1 MINFIHKNNAIASS
15 CHCLSRL
22 KFCTLLLMSV
32 VISLKHGLSSSHK
45 CEYMPFCL
53 FYLRSPLVHAVR
65 IWAPHQLGSS
75 SPSIIQWFS
84 FLIVIYLEKEKLPML
99 TVSTI
104 IHLLWTE
111 EIFWNLEIC
120 VFACSGLNAKQIG
133 GNFYARLAFYT
144 KCSYHSRLFAHTF
157 LCKLLYRT
165 CFSKKLDK
173 MISKG
178 PFQPLWF
185 YVILWTEKLWMPQP

>member
-15 CHCLSRL
+15 CHCLGRL

-53 FYLRSPLVHAVR
+53 FYLRPPLVHAVR

-84 FLIVIYLEKEKLPML
+84 FLIVIIWGKYKLYVHFLHNNPSSVNSLHCLKLKETLYCL
-99 TVSTI
+99 
-104 IHLLWTE
+104 
-111 EIFWNLEIC
+111 FWFGWNTNWWLSLHQ
-120 VFACSGLNAKQIG
+120 AW
-133 GNFYARLAFYT
+133 
-144 KCSYHSRLFAHTF
+144 F
-157 LCKLLYRT
+157 L
-165 CFSKKLDK
+165 
-173 MISKG
+173 
-178 PFQPLWF
+178 
-185 YVILWTEKLWMPQP
+185 